1 MHLPPNEQQFLL
13 FLQTAALVG
22 LAVRMWW
29 AGLARIY
36 VYFFSY
42 LVLALLQTAVL
53 AAVGFGGGGTSS
65 ATRQSSVA
73 YGYAWMASEG
83 VIVCSYALV
92 VLECYANV
100 LRNLAGIAS
109 VSRRYV
115 KITLAV
121 SILIALLLLGLEK
134 APTTIFGYFYAF
146 QRAVV
151 SSLVVFVLLIT
162 AFLAYYPVPL
172 SRNVIVYSVGYAL
185 YFLTKAAALFV
196 RNLGHRWDRPL
207 GDLLIGVST
216 SCLLF
221 WLFTLNPRGETKTV
235 VIGHKWHTGDEER
248 LLSQLKEINASLSR
262 AARK

>member
-1 MHLPPNEQQFLL
+1 MHLPPAEQQILL

-22 LAVRMWW
+22 LAVRMWL
-29 AGLARIY
+29 AGLPHIY

-42 LVLALLQTAVL
+42 LILALLQSVVLTAVGYSDADSTAL
-53 AAVGFGGGGTSS
+53 
-65 ATRQSSVA
+65 QSSVA

-109 VSRRYV
+109 LSRRYV
-115 KITLAV
+115 KITLSL

-134 APTTIFGYFYAF
+134 TPTTIFGYFYSF

-151 SSLVVFVLLIT
+151 SSLIAFVLLIT

-172 SRNVIVYSVGYAL
+172 NRNVIVYSLGYAV

-207 GDLLIGVST
+207 GDLLIIVST
-216 SCLLF
+216 GCLVF
-221 WLFTLNPRGETKTV
+221 WIFALNRQGETKTA

-248 LLSQLKEINASLSR
+248 LLLQLMAINAGLSR
-262 AARK
+262 AVRK